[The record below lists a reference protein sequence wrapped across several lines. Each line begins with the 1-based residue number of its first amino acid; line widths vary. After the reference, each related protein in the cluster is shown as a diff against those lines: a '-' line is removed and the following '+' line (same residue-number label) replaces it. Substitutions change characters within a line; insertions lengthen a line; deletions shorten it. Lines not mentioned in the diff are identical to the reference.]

1 MDKGDAFV
9 DEVLRRKGQINAL
22 HVHGGLKPEKIIGGR
37 RTWFVTTGLSLAAGL
52 AAVWPEIAGGAS
64 AVRVLTIW
72 MVTAGVSYMVIRS
85 LLNFGAA
92 LYRLTRR

>member
-1 MDKGDAFV
+1 MDKGGG
-9 DEVLRRKGQINAL
+9 KGQINAL
-22 HVHGGLKPEKIIGGR
+22 HVHGEMKPANTVGGR
-37 RTWFVTTGLSLAAGL
+37 RTWAVTSALAVAAGL
-52 AAVWPEIAGGAS
+52 AAVSPEIIHGAS

-72 MVTAGVSYMVIRS
+72 VVSAGVSYIVIRS